1 MLAKNFIQLFLDSL
15 VKKGI
20 NFLANPVLTSPATVF
35 LSLGIPLH
43 TTTTINIVGTLL
55 PQLPSVSLKTLLTWY
70 YVKLIL
76 HGLHFSRLEIWEE
89 IFLCGNWTMNP
100 SSMNKEHLNRISR
113 LTLSILYHTQL
124 PRCQTVMSLWQRTF
138 LTLCRRRSTVLS
150 YRTPCAPHSVTIRIT
165 PFGVKN
171 KVHFILTTEDFVAL
185 GKVCWRNAKLNVNGL
200 IGNYFGSALGKHLC
214 FLQGLT
220 RGVFVLILFALFSC
234 EATSRRIDIHL
245 NQPSFSP
252 VVLYY
257 LGEGNHPRH

>member
-1 MLAKNFIQLFLDSL
+1 M
-15 VKKGI
+15 
-20 NFLANPVLTSPATVF
+20 
-35 LSLGIPLH
+35 LSLFCMG
-43 TTTTINIVGTLL
+43 
-55 PQLPSVSLKTLLTWY
+55 Y
-70 YVKLIL
+70 IL
-76 HGLHFSRLEIWEE
+76 VVLRFEKKFFFSRE
-89 IFLCGNWTMNP
+89 GTMNP

-234 EATSRRIDIHL
+234 EASSRRIDIHL